1 MEKNKTFE
9 EKMERL
15 EKIVNLLEDTSLGL
29 NQAMELYEEA
39 MNLSKELNS
48 ELNDI
53 SNKITKL
60 VENGKETDF

>member
-39 MNLSKELNS
+39 MNLSKELNT

-60 VENGKETDF
+60 VENGKEIDF

>member
-39 MNLSKELNS
+39 MNLSKELNT